1 MTAQRIHWR
10 GAILLCILSGVFMAC
25 ESVDTGVESTL
36 DSDYTII
43 LQVMEQSVHVGDQ
56 TPLVLKLKRTDNS
69 NLPNG
74 MQGSIVITTSAH
86 GGVDA
91 SAVPIE
97 VGNDRTHRPDPR
109 GRRGSRDVPG
119 CDGAGQGLHF
129 EREHLRHNRPGE
141 VGGSWYAQSNRLDD
155 RDGATGLRS
164 PSGDRV

>member
-97 VGNDRTHRPDPR
+97 VGNDRTQELVRNLVFTAQTPGVAEVR
-109 GRRGSRDVPG
+109 ATFRD
-119 CDGAGQGLHF
+119 AT
-129 EREHLRHNRPGE
+129 
-141 VGGSWYAQSNRLDD
+141 AQVKVFISN
-155 RDGATGLRS
+155 
-164 PSGDRV
+164 VNI